1 MTGRLAHIYRHPIK
15 AHGRE
20 ALASVVLSAG
30 ACLPWDRRWAVAHEA
45 AQISPGWNAC
55 NSFLRGVKS
64 PQLMAMEAQF
74 DEENQTVHLSHPR
87 IGALAINPDLDADA
101 ARLIDWVR
109 PLIPEGRAQAVKVV
123 RFDGGMTDNPVPT
136 VSILN
141 LASLA
146 DLSARMG
153 MDLSIHRFR
162 ANFWIDGAAAWQEF
176 DWIGKRFAIGGAVL
190 EVCERIGRCRATC
203 VNPASGEVEGETL
216 AALTAA
222 FGHTDFGIFAKVI
235 QGGSVALGDEWS
247 VT

>member
-1 MTGRLAHIYRHPIK
+1 MTGHLTHIFRHPIK

-20 ALASVVLSAG
+20 ALASVVLSEG

-45 AQISPGWNAC
+45 AKITEGWNSC

-64 PQLMAMEAQF
+64 PQLMAMETRF
-74 DEENQTVHLSHPR
+74 DEQDQQVNLSHPK
-87 IGALAINPDLDADA
+87 IGQIAVNPDLEADS

-109 PLIPEGRAQAVKVV
+109 PLIPADRAQPVKVV
-123 RFDGGMTDNPVPT
+123 RFDGGMTDSDYPT

-153 MDLSIHRFR
+153 MDLSIHRWR
-162 ANFWIDGAAAWQEF
+162 ANFWIDGLEPWAEF
-176 DWIGKRFAIGGAVL
+176 GWIGKRLAIGGAIL
-190 EVCERIGRCRATC
+190 EVTEPIGRCRATC
-203 VNPASGEVEGETL
+203 VNPATGEVEGEIL
-216 AALTAA
+216 AALSAA
-222 FGHTDFGIFAKVI
+222 FGHTDFGVFAKVI

-247 VT
+247 LT